1 MGNENSAPPV
11 ALFSKILYSG
21 VMTAEVS
28 SMNLVRE
35 AFLYQNRFNAQTI
48 VFKIEFPVTEGAGF
62 PYLMK
67 DIGLLAKSG
76 IRVVIV
82 PGAAEYIDV
91 VLANHN
97 KSSSFVRG
105 ERRTLHDEIP
115 YVEMAAFH
123 AATRFITG
131 LSAAH
136 VDAVIGNFVRAR
148 GRGVVDGIDMENTG
162 GVHKIFTR
170 AITRIL
176 DFGMVPILPC
186 IGWSPTGK
194 PYNVSSNEIA
204 VAVSAALGAIKRGIV
219 TAGGAFEAKE
229 FAAPDS
235 VEYSESGRILHLSP
249 EEAALVLKMNEGG
262 SGSGAQAGTLQPL
275 ISRKPPE
282 TIKDRSLGALRLAI
296 EASKTGVERVHIVD
310 GWEEGVIL
318 SELFSNF
325 GAGTMVY
332 ADEYEAIR
340 GIRNSD
346 IPDMLRL
353 MEPLMQKGILRRR
366 NAEDIQK
373 KKDDYVVFV
382 IDGTVHGCAALH
394 EWGGGQAEIA
404 ALVAGPAYSERG
416 IGRRLV
422 RYLIEKAKRSALRR
436 VFVLT
441 VSTQDWFETL
451 GFSEAAVDTLPEA
464 KLRNYNH
471 ERKSKI
477 FSLDLA
483 PPRSC

>member
-1 MGNENSAPPV
+1 
-11 ALFSKILYSG
+11 
-21 VMTAEVS
+21 MTAEVS

-48 VFKIEFPVTEGAGF
+48 VFKIEYPVTEAAGF

-91 VLANHN
+91 VLANH
-97 KSSSFVRG
+97 KRSSAFVQG
-105 ERRTLHDEIP
+105 ERRTVHDEIP

-136 VDAVIGNFVRAR
+136 VDALIGNFVRAR
-148 GRGVVDGIDMENTG
+148 GRGVVNGIDMENTG
-162 GVHKIFTR
+162 SVDKIFTQ
-170 AITRIL
+170 ALTRIL

-204 VAVSAALGAIKRGIV
+204 VAVSAALGAIKLVIV
-219 TAGGAFEAKE
+219 TAGGAFTAND
-229 FAAPDS
+229 FTAPDS
-235 VEYSESGRILHLSP
+235 VEYSEDGRILHLSP
-249 EEAALVLKMNEGG
+249 EEAALVLHMNEGG
-262 SGSGAQAGTLQPL
+262 GGAPVATNQIL
-275 ISRKPPE
+275 ISRKPPA
-282 TIKDRSLGALRLAI
+282 TIKERSLEALRLAL
-296 EASKTGVERVHIVD
+296 EVSKAGVERVHIVN

-340 GIRNSD
+340 GIRTSD

-373 KKDDYVVFV
+373 KKDDFVVFV

-394 EWGGGQAEIA
+394 RWGEGQAEIA

-422 RYLIEKAKRSALRR
+422 RYLIEKAKRAAMRR

-451 GFSEAAVDTLPEA
+451 GFSEAAVETLPDA
-464 KLRNYNH
+464 KRKHYDYQ
-471 ERKSKI
+471 RKSKI
-477 FSLDLA
+477 FALSLA
-483 PPRSC
+483 PLRLD